1 MALSWDIT
9 DCANT
14 ELLQSG
20 IEWNKTEGIIFSTMS
35 LDMQSI
41 TEENAIEF
49 YARLQ
54 MLSTIYNGFF
64 YDKETNKYL
73 PPTFED
79 VRIRIGLKTNA
90 YSPNTFNQWFKRI
103 EKVHQ
108 KDISKNKM
116 LAAYYAAKV
125 EVEQIMEE
133 EKTTHIERNESFAFD
148 LQARS
153 GA

>member
-9 DCANT
+9 NCSDIQ
-14 ELLQSG
+14 LLQSD

-35 LDMQSI
+35 VDMHTI

-54 MLSTIYNGFF
+54 MLSTIYGGFF
-64 YDKETNKYL
+64 YDKETNQYVA
-73 PPTFED
+73 PTFED
-79 VRIRIGLKTNA
+79 VRKRIGLHTNA
-90 YSPNTFNQWFKRI
+90 YSRNTFKQWFKRI
-103 EKVHQ
+103 EMAHH
-108 KDISKNKM
+108 KDITSNKM
-116 LAAYYAAKV
+116 LAAYYSAKV
-125 EVEQIMEE
+125 EVEQLMEE
-133 EKTTHIERNESFAFD
+133 TTTQIERNESFAFD

>member
-9 DCANT
+9 NCSDI

-20 IEWNKTEGIIFSTMS
+20 TEWNKTEGIIFSTMS
-35 LDMQSI
+35 TDMHRI

-49 YARLQ
+49 YARLRL
-54 MLSTIYNGFF
+54 LSAIYNGFF
-64 YDKETNKYL
+64 YDKETDEYVA
-73 PPTFED
+73 PTFED

-90 YSPNTFNQWFKRI
+90 YSDNTFTQWLNRI
-103 EKVHQ
+103 VKIHS

-125 EVEQIMEE
+125 EVEQLMEE
-133 EKTTHIERNESFAFD
+133 EKTTHTERNESFAFD

>member
-9 DCANT
+9 KCADAQ
-14 ELLQSG
+14 LLQSG

-35 LDMQSI
+35 VDMNSI

-64 YDKETNKYL
+64 YNKETNEYEA
-73 PPTFED
+73 PTFED
-79 VRIRIGLKTNA
+79 VRIRIGLNTNA

-103 EKVHQ
+103 EKVHS

-116 LAAYYAAKV
+116 LAAYYSAKA
-125 EVEQIMEE
+125 EVEQLT
-133 EKTTHIERNESFAFD
+133 KGVTQNA
-148 LQARS
+148 
-153 GA
+153 

>member
-9 DCANT
+9 KCADA

-35 LDMQSI
+35 VDMQSI
-41 TEENAIEF
+41 TETNAIEF

-64 YDKETNKYL
+64 YDKETNEYVA
-73 PPTFED
+73 PTFED
-79 VRIRIGLKTNA
+79 VRIRIGLHTNA
-90 YSPNTFNQWFKRI
+90 YSKNTFNQWFKRI
-103 EKVHQ
+103 EKVHG

-116 LAAYYAAKV
+116 LAAYYSAKA
-125 EVEQIMEE
+125 EVEQLT
-133 EKTTHIERNESFAFD
+133 KGVTQNA
-148 LQARS
+148 
-153 GA
+153 

>member
-9 DCANT
+9 KCADS

-35 LDMQSI
+35 VDMQSI
-41 TEENAIEF
+41 TETNAIEF

-64 YDKETNKYL
+64 YNKETNEYEA
-73 PPTFED
+73 PTFED
-79 VRIRIGLKTNA
+79 VRIRIGLNTNA

-103 EKVHQ
+103 EKIYS
-108 KDISKNKM
+108 KDISKNQM
-116 LAAYYAAKV
+116 LAAYYSAKA
-125 EVEQIMEE
+125 EVEQLT
-133 EKTTHIERNESFAFD
+133 KGVTQNA
-148 LQARS
+148 
-153 GA
+153 